1 MTSPKILLAVGMAA
15 VCGCTGLAS
24 AQTAPATPAT
34 AAAVAIPAIPGTLAA
49 SAATATP
56 SLGAVLAATPGL
68 SITGYVSA
76 GYAHFDTTTP
86 GLRQFDTKQN
96 SFSLNQAAMTLSYL
110 PTSGAGGLVN
120 VIAGSD
126 AKILRNA
133 ELFGS
138 TTNSQFDILQAYAQY
153 ATGPLTFMAG
163 KFVTLAGAETI
174 NPTTDTNI
182 SRSLLFTYL
191 IPLEHTGVR
200 ATYAPGSSLMLTAGL
215 NNGWNYSSSPPDARG
230 KTIELQV
237 SGTPSK
243 MFSYAVT
250 AYSGQF
256 PLDALVSPLAVP
268 GVAGRRDVVDFLG
281 TIKVTDLLSFVGNVD
296 VLSQDTPHGKLKAS
310 GIALYANYAL
320 NTQWGLSARGEYVD
334 DKDGLIT
341 GLTGNQLKE
350 LTLTASYKPDAP
362 MTLMAEVRQDKSDQP
377 IFNKNGS
384 PASNQTSLELQA
396 VYSF

>member
-200 ATYAPGSSLMLTAGL
+200 ATYAPSSSLMLTAGL
-215 NNGWNYSSSPPDARG
+215 NNGWNYSSSPPRC
-230 KTIELQV
+230 Q
-237 SGTPSK
+237 
-243 MFSYAVT
+243 
-250 AYSGQF
+250 
-256 PLDALVSPLAVP
+256 
-268 GVAGRRDVVDFLG
+268 
-281 TIKVTDLLSFVGNVD
+281 
-296 VLSQDTPHGKLKAS
+296 
-310 GIALYANYAL
+310 
-320 NTQWGLSARGEYVD
+320 
-334 DKDGLIT
+334 
-341 GLTGNQLKE
+341 
-350 LTLTASYKPDAP
+350 
-362 MTLMAEVRQDKSDQP
+362 RQ
-377 IFNKNGS
+377 NN
-384 PASNQTSLELQA
+384 
-396 VYSF
+396 